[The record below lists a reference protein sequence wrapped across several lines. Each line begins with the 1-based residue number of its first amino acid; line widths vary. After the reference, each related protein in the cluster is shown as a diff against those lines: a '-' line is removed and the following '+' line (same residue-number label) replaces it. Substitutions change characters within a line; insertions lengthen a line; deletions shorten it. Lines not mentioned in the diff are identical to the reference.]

1 MSKKPDNVLIG
12 GFVAG
17 AVALVVV
24 VIMVL
29 GSGSLLE
36 DKNLFVLHFK
46 GSVKGLAVG
55 APVVLRGVKVGSVK
69 EIRISATSNSRDF
82 SIPVLI
88 EIGKDFMIMPNNSKS
103 ESLSSSQKEDSS
115 HIASDITADNL
126 SLEQH
131 LKGLIDQGLRAQLEM
146 QSIVTGQLLVGLDFH
161 PEKPARLSGEPS
173 QYPEI
178 PTIQTELEEIAQKIK
193 QVPIE
198 EMFNKLFSIISSVD
212 KSFNPESIGQLL
224 TSLSLTLQSL
234 NKISDSL
241 DEHLPAIAA
250 DIQATIKNSKLLVQN
265 ANNQVT
271 TIAESLNS
279 SIEDTQNLVS
289 IARFHI
295 ETTGESINQTLSN
308 TNRLITDIN
317 SEVSPIA
324 KSVKETMRESK
335 ETLGTAKDALNAAK
349 AASEQAEVM
358 FKGVD
363 RAVGSD
369 SALINNLNNTLNDLS
384 DAARSLRL
392 LAEYLERHP
401 EALIQG
407 KR

>member
-1 MSKKPDNVLIG
+1 MSKKPDNIMIG

-24 VIMVL
+24 VIMVF
-29 GSGSLLE
+29 GSGSLFE

-103 ESLSSSQKEDSS
+103 ESLSSSQKEDAS

-224 TSLSLTLQSL
+224 
-234 NKISDSL
+234 
-241 DEHLPAIAA
+241 
-250 DIQATIKNSKLLVQN
+250 
-265 ANNQVT
+265 
-271 TIAESLNS
+271 
-279 SIEDTQNLVS
+279 
-289 IARFHI
+289 
-295 ETTGESINQTLSN
+295 
-308 TNRLITDIN
+308 
-317 SEVSPIA
+317 
-324 KSVKETMRESK
+324 
-335 ETLGTAKDALNAAK
+335 
-349 AASEQAEVM
+349 
-358 FKGVD
+358 
-363 RAVGSD
+363 
-369 SALINNLNNTLNDLS
+369 
-384 DAARSLRL
+384 
-392 LAEYLERHP
+392 
-401 EALIQG
+401 
-407 KR
+407 